1 MTNKELVKKYES
13 VQAKSSKL
21 VNWFCLNGMGNLKP
35 SDMRMMSEKPKQV
48 IQYLELLN
56 ILCELKLEAQR
67 RYGPDFNTI
76 RDLLK

>member
-21 VNWFCLNGMGNLKP
+21 VDWFCLNGMGNLKP

-56 ILCELKLEAQR
+56 LLSELKLEAQR